1 MFLRAL
7 RFFINNHS
15 KSTIRFHSTIAN
27 YQIETDHVALFKNIF
42 GRERMHQLLVRR
54 YTNYSREFH
63 FVRKISR
70 LCAKVFNS
78 LGYKI
83 ISVQFTHSSRYRFF
97 QFIINCRKHFTAL
110 AHIFHLLRRFFS
122 SDQSTH
128 FTPSTMPRL
137 TNSFSISS

>member
-1 MFLRAL
+1 MFLCAL
-7 RFFINNHS
+7 RLLINNHS
-15 KSTIRFHSTIAN
+15 KGTIRLHSTIAN
-27 YQIETDHVALFKNIF
+27 HQIEANHVALFKNIF
-42 GRERMHQLLVRR
+42 GRERMHQLFVRR
-54 YTNYSREFH
+54 YTNHSRKLH
-63 FVRKISR
+63 FIRKISR
-70 LCAKVFNS
+70 FCAKIFNS

-97 QFIINCRKHFTAL
+97 QFIINCRKHFATL

-122 SDQSTH
+122 SDQLAH

>member
-7 RFFINNHS
+7 RFFIDNHS
-15 KSTIRFHSTIAN
+15 KSTIRLHSTIAN
-27 YQIETDHVALFKNIF
+27 HQIEADHVALFKNIF
-42 GRERMHQLLVRR
+42 GRERVHQLLVRR
-54 YTNYSREFH
+54 YTNNTWKLH

-70 LCAKVFNS
+70 LCAKIFNS

-83 ISVQFTHSSRYRFF
+83 ISVQFTHSGRYGFF
-97 QFIINCRKHFTAL
+97 QFIINCRKYFAAL

-122 SDQSTH
+122 SDQLAH

>member
-1 MFLRAL
+1 MFLRTL
-7 RFFINNHS
+7 RFFIDNHS

-27 YQIETDHVALFKNIF
+27 HQIKADHVALFKNIF
-42 GRERMHQLLVRR
+42 GWQRMHQLLVRR
-54 YTNYSREFH
+54 YTNHSWKLH

-70 LCAKVFNS
+70 LCAKIFNS

-83 ISVQFTHSSRYRFF
+83 VSVQLTHSSRYGFF

-122 SDQSTH
+122 SNQLAH

-137 TNSFSISS
+137 TSSLSISS

>member
-7 RFFINNHS
+7 RLFIDNHS
-15 KSTIRFHSTIAN
+15 KSAIRLHSTIAN

-42 GRERMHQLLVRR
+42 GRQRMHQLLIRR
-54 YTNYSREFH
+54 YTNHSREFH

-70 LCAKVFNS
+70 LCAKIFNS

-83 ISVQFTHSSRYRFF
+83 ISVQLTHSSRYGFF
-97 QFIINCRKHFTAL
+97 QFIINRRKHFAAL

-122 SDQSTH
+122 GDQLAH

-137 TNSFSISS
+137 TSSLSISS